1 MDNDLQYLLEIEFP
15 LRDDI
20 QYLNHAAVAPWPRR
34 SAEAVCR
41 FARENSEQG
50 CLNYTQW
57 LRAESSLRD
66 QLKRLLN
73 APSAEDIALLK
84 NTSEG
89 LSIVAHGLDWQEG
102 DNVVISDQEFPSN
115 RIVWESLGTYG
126 VQVRKVKLSW
136 DNHPEHAL
144 LEACNEKTRLLAIS
158 SVQYATGLRMD
169 LNGLGRACRE
179 QGILFCVDA
188 IQSLGALPMDVQ
200 AIHADFV
207 AADGHKWMLGPEG
220 LAVFYCHTELRD
232 RLRLRQYGWH
242 MVEHAG
248 DYDRKDWEP
257 AHSARRFE
265 CGSPNMLGVHGL
277 HASLSLLEDIGMDV
291 VSRLVLEKSQ
301 YLTAAFEAMPEA
313 CTVSPLAEA
322 RRSGIVSF
330 RLTGADQSRLHQ
342 RLTAS
347 GVLCALRAGAVRF
360 SPHFYTSQA
369 TLDVALD
376 LVQNFAHGR

>member
-1 MDNDLQYLLEIEFP
+1 MDNDLQDLLDNEFP
-15 LRDDI
+15 LRDAI

-34 SAEAVCR
+34 ASEAVCR

-57 LRAESSLRD
+57 LRVESSLRD

-73 APSAEDIALLK
+73 APSVEDIALLK

-115 RIVWESLGTYG
+115 RIVWESLATFG
-126 VQVRKVKLSW
+126 VQVRKVELSW
-136 DNHPEHAL
+136 DNDPEHAL
-144 LEACNEKTRLLAIS
+144 LEACDDRTRLLAIS

-169 LNGLGRACRE
+169 LNGLGQTCRE

-220 LAVFYCHTELRD
+220 LAVFYCRTELRD
-232 RLRLRQYGWH
+232 RLTLRQYGWH

-277 HASLSLLEDIGMDV
+277 HASLSLLEDIGMDI

-301 YLTAAFEAMPEA
+301 YLTEALQAIPKA
-313 CTVSPLAEA
+313 CIVSPLAEA

-330 RLTGADQSRLHQ
+330 RLKVADQARLHQ
-342 RLTAS
+342 RLTAA

-360 SPHFYTSQA
+360 SPHFYTSQR

-376 LVQNFAHGR
+376 LVRNFADGK